1 VERARIGEFHGYKPL
16 SYFALVVSF
25 SWAPWYFAAYYSY
38 EPGMELYSILFQL
51 MGLLGPFVA
60 ALNMIVNSGS
70 QDLKRDFQERLVSLR
85 LIRLTCLPIIL
96 LLMPFA
102 LLLSTGLSVL
112 VGRSADQFRF
122 SGGLAKMLP
131 TILLAPTFEELG
143 WRGYGMDSLRAKFN
157 MMTATLLFSVLWAIW
172 HVPLFFID
180 NDYQHGLL
188 TMSPIYVANFFVSV
202 LPAAIL
208 INWLYYKNNRSIVA
222 AILFHMTLVA
232 TSEAFQTQQFTK
244 CIVTGLLF
252 VISILVIA
260 SDKAF
265 FFEQKKSFV

>member
-16 SYFALVVSF
+16 SYFALVVSL

-70 QDLKRDFQERLVSLR
+70 QDLKRDFQKRLVSLR
-85 LIRLTCLPIIL
+85 LIRPGYLPIIL

-102 LLLSTGLSVL
+102 LLLSTVLSVL
-112 VGRSADQFRF
+112 VGRSAEQFRF
-122 SGGLAKMLP
+122 SGEFARMLP

-157 MMTATLLFSVLWAIW
+157 MMTATLLFSVLWAMW
-172 HVPLFFID
+172 HMPLFFID
-180 NDYQHGLL
+180 SNYQHGLL
-188 TMSPIYVANFFVSV
+188 EMSPIYVANFFVSV

-232 TSEAFQTQQFTK
+232 TSEVFQTEQFTK
-244 CIVTGLLF
+244 CIVTGVLL

-260 SDKAF
+260 SDRAF
-265 FFEQKKSFV
+265 FFEAKKSFV

>member
-1 VERARIGEFHGYKPL
+1 MERDRIGEFHGYKPL
-16 SYFALVVSF
+16 SYFALVVF
-25 SWAPWYFAAYYSY
+25 LSWAPWSFAAYYSY

-51 MGLLGPFVA
+51 IGLLGPFVA
-60 ALNMIVNSGS
+60 ALNMIVSSGS
-70 QDLKRDFQERLVSLR
+70 QDLKRDFQQRLVSLK
-85 LIRLTCLPIIL
+85 LIRPGYLPIIL

-122 SGGLAKMLP
+122 SGGFAKMLP

-157 MMTATLLFSVLWAIW
+157 MMKATLLFSVLWAVW

-180 NDYQHGLL
+180 GNYQHGLL
-188 TMSPIYVANFFVSV
+188 AMSPIYVANFFVSV
-202 LPAAIL
+202 LPAATL

-244 CIVTGLLF
+244 CIVTGVLL

-260 SDKAF
+260 SDRAF
-265 FFEQKKSFV
+265 FFETKKSFV